1 MSNVPTTKSFVVGLL
16 LCLAAAA
23 PCSAQVTIDA
33 TTLTCRNFLTETVT
47 APDKISYWLSG
58 YYNGK
63 RANTSLN
70 VTALLAFIDNMR
82 DYCLHNQDVTV
93 MKAAET
99 LLGVK

>member
-1 MSNVPTTKSFVVGLL
+1 MPTTKSIMVGLL
-16 LCLAAAA
+16 LCLAAAV
-23 PCSAQVTIDA
+23 PCRAQITIEA
-33 TTLTCRNFLTETVT
+33 TTLTCRDFLTETVT

-63 RANTSLN
+63 RRNTNLS
-70 VTALLAFIDNMR
+70 VTALLDFIDKMR

-99 LLGVK
+99 LLGGK

>member
-1 MSNVPTTKSFVVGLL
+1 MAGLL

-23 PCSAQVTIDA
+23 PSRAQITIDA
-33 TTLTCRNFLTETVT
+33 TKLSCKDFLTETVV

-63 RANTSLN
+63 RQNTDLN
-70 VTALLAFIDNMR
+70 VTALRDYVNKMW
-82 DYCLHNQDVTV
+82 DYCLHNQDATV

-99 LLGVK
+99 LLGGN